1 MDVDVDNMGIDVD
14 MGVAE
19 EPNVEPVVQIPP
31 KLSTRKTSIVWK
43 QFDQV
48 FEKDKDGVVIKKPN
62 GKALM
67 KAVCK
72 ICSSKL
78 VFGGSSGT
86 THLKRHMIRC
96 VKRTE
101 RVGGQTI
108 VGRTETGGIYCFT
121 FNQERTR
128 KETVR
133 YIIREE
139 LPFNKVDKPTFKRYE
154 HEPSF
159 RNLCESIKLK
169 YDKYWKDIPKVLGLA
184 SCMDPR
190 YKLTVLELCLDLNYD
205 YVAPPVTEANPIP
218 KENPKLKE
226 YRVTLYEL
234 FEEYSRKMNQDGSVV
249 TEATISSVGGDNMK
263 HGYIGEF
270 EYVEDHRSGK
280 IVVELN
286 RRLNKCGVISPRF
299 DVGVKDIEPWT
310 ARLLP
315 SRQENYGMPFYFTYE
330 VSRIEGLPV

>member
-48 FEKDKDGVVIKKPN
+48 SEKDKDGVVIKKPD

-96 VKRTE
+96 VKLNRTCWG
-101 RVGGQTI
+101 RPYSRRNRNWVGFI
-108 VGRTETGGIYCFT
+108 VLPLIKKEL
-121 FNQERTR
+121 R

-133 YIIREE
+133 YIISEE
-139 LPFNKVDKPTFKRYE
+139 LPFNKVDKPAFKRYE

-169 YDKYWKDIPKVLGLA
+169 YDKYWKDIPKVLGLT

-190 YKLTVLELCLDLNYD
+190 YKLTVLELCLDLNYN

-218 KENPKLKE
+218 KENPKLKD

-234 FEEYSRKMNQDGSVV
+234 FEEYSRKMNQNGSVV
-249 TEATISSVGGDNMK
+249 TEATTSSVGDDNM
-263 HGYIGEF
+263 
-270 EYVEDHRSGK
+270 
-280 IVVELN
+280 
-286 RRLNKCGVISPRF
+286 CGVISPHF

-315 SRQENYGMPFYFTYE
+315 FRQFGYIALTTYAGIMHHEEARRKNVGGKVPRFFY
-330 VSRIEGLPV
+330 